1 MAKGTIQVHTENIFP
16 IIKKWLYSD
25 KDIFIRELVSNGCDA
40 VAKLKKLVGVG
51 EATIE
56 EEPEFAVYVT
66 VDKEKKT
73 LTFSDNGLGMTAEE
87 VEKYIT
93 QVAFSGAEEFL
104 SKYKDDNT
112 IIGHFGLGFYS
123 AFMVADRVEINT
135 LSYLPGAKSA
145 HWSCEGGTEYE
156 LTEGSRTERGTD
168 VILHISEENEDML
181 NFYTVESILHKYCG
195 FLPISIYCID
205 ANAPKEEKSAKTDDG
220 QQPEAPAAPSPI
232 NDPTPLWLKKPSECS
247 EEEYISFYNK
257 VFFDFNP
264 PLFWIHL
271 NVDYP
276 FNLKGILYFPKLKHE
291 MDSSSGQIKLYNNQV
306 FVADNIKEVIPEY
319 LMLLKGVIDCPDLP
333 LNVSRSFLQNDG
345 YVRKVSEHITKKVA
359 DKLTSMFK
367 NDRASYEKYWNDI
380 SPFIKFGCMKD
391 EKFFER
397 IGSCVLYKTTEDQY
411 VTLDEYLQ
419 QAAERHENK
428 VYYVSD
434 PKQQAQY
441 ISMFREN
448 GLQAVILPHIL
459 DTHFISFLE
468 YKNNTVKFERIDAG
482 LADALKN
489 DAVEESEGL
498 VKLFQDTLREDNL
511 KVELASLKN
520 ESVPAIITLDEQG
533 RRMEEMSKLFGGPMM
548 ASGPVQKTLTL
559 NMSNPA
565 VRALNACD
573 DQDLKGLVC
582 HYIYDIAT
590 LAQTPLNADQMTE
603 FVSRTGQILNKL
615 FQ

>member
-1 MAKGTIQVHTENIFP
+1 M
-16 IIKKWLYSD
+16 
-25 KDIFIRELVSNGCDA
+25 
-40 VAKLKKLVGVG
+40 
-51 EATIE
+51 
-56 EEPEFAVYVT
+56 
-66 VDKEKKT
+66 
-73 LTFSDNGLGMTAEE
+73 
-87 VEKYIT
+87 
-93 QVAFSGAEEFL
+93 
-104 SKYKDDNT
+104 
-112 IIGHFGLGFYS
+112 
-123 AFMVADRVEINT
+123 
-135 LSYLPGAKSA
+135 
-145 HWSCEGGTEYE
+145 
-156 LTEGSRTERGTD
+156 
-168 VILHISEENEDML
+168 
-181 NFYTVESILHKYCG
+181 
-195 FLPISIYCID
+195 
-205 ANAPKEEKSAKTDDG
+205 
-220 QQPEAPAAPSPI
+220 
-232 NDPTPLWLKKPSECS
+232 
-247 EEEYISFYNK
+247 
-257 VFFDFNP
+257 
-264 PLFWIHL
+264 
-271 NVDYP
+271 
-276 FNLKGILYFPKLKHE
+276 
-291 MDSSSGQIKLYNNQV
+291 
-306 FVADNIKEVIPEY
+306 
-319 LMLLKGVIDCPDLP
+319 
-333 LNVSRSFLQNDG
+333 
-345 YVRKVSEHITKKVA
+345 
-359 DKLTSMFK
+359 
-367 NDRASYEKYWNDI
+367 
-380 SPFIKFGCMKD
+380 
-391 EKFFER
+391 
-397 IGSCVLYKTTEDQY
+397 
-411 VTLDEYLQ
+411 Q